1 MLEGGVMLENKI
13 KKDDKGIPSGF
24 TTILNRLDRKGV
36 IEEVTCQPILRKMEE
51 QATWTHG

>member
-1 MLEGGVMLENKI
+1 MLENKI